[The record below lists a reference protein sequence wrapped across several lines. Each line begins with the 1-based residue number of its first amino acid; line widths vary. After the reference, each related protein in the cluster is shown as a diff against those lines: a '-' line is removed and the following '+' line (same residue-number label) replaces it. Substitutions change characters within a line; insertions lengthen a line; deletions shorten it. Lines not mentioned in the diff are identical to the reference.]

1 MVYICLA
8 NGFEEVE
15 ALAPADIL
23 RRAGVEVRLAA
34 RGGVAT
40 GSHGIVVT
48 ADCDI
53 ADMDAEHAELIIL
66 PGGLPGAHNLNDDPA
81 IQALPAAV
89 AKGVRVA
96 AICAAP
102 YVLGRLGLLE
112 GKKAVCYPGFEDE
125 LRGATVIPDA
135 AVVTDG
141 LVTTAKGAGAALDFG
156 FELAALLKGD
166 DVAAKLRSGMFASV
180 MGAAGAT
187 IRVCR

>member
-8 NGFEEVE
+8 NGFEEIE

-23 RRAGVEVRLAA
+23 RRAGVEVKLAA
-34 RGGVAT
+34 RGGSAT
-40 GSHGIVVT
+40 GSHGITVA

-53 ADMDAEHAELIIL
+53 ADMDAENAELVVL
-66 PGGLPGAHNLNDDPA
+66 PGGLPGAHNLFADPA
-81 IQALPAAV
+81 VQALPKAAE
-89 AKGVRVA
+89 KGVRIA

-102 YVLGRLGLLE
+102 YILGRLGLLE

-125 LRGATVIPDA
+125 LRGATVVKDA

-141 LVTTAKGAGAALDFG
+141 LITTGRGAGAALDFG

-166 DVAAKLRSGMFASV
+166 ETAAKLRAGMYAANV
-180 MGAAGAT
+180 GAAGAT
-187 IRVCR
+187 IRI